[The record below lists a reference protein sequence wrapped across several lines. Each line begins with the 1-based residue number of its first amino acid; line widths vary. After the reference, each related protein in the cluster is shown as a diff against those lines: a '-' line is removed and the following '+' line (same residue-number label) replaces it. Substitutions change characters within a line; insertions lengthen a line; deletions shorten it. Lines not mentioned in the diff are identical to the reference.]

1 MLVSNEYFMVEN
13 FAASSLAEETGTTFI
28 GKALRVVIMSLQT
41 LLFIPRTVLQC
52 LYGDNFIIMEK

>member
-1 MLVSNEYFMVEN
+1 MVEN

-28 GKALRVVIMSLQT
+28 GKALRVAIMSLQT